1 MMNNDDQITILQS
14 HFDSIVR
21 TDSEASVEFW
31 YARDLQPYLGYK
43 EWRNFETAIDRA
55 KQSCKTSGFQ
65 CSDHL
70 LKSTK

>member
-31 YARDLQPYLGYK
+31 YARDLQPYLGVLFFDYIILTT
-43 EWRNFETAIDRA
+43 WRFA
-55 KQSCKTSGFQ
+55 
-65 CSDHL
+65 
-70 LKSTK
+70 